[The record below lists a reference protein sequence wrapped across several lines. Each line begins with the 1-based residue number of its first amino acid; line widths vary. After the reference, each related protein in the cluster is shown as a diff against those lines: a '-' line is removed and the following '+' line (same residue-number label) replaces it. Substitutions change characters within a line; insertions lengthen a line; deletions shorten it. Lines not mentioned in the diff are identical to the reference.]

1 MDSAILNFKKLIL
14 APFFLLTV
22 VLISSAYDA
31 YGQKKTISFDE
42 VKDEKNYGRFRYI
55 EVRGHTG
62 YHLYTGE
69 LLDDALN
76 DGYGA
81 VEFRYG
87 WQIKD
92 PEHWSSRYNYATYGV
107 GYYSGLVGSTEIIG
121 KPNALFGFLNFP
133 LSKRGNRNI
142 LETGLS
148 LGLTYNLEPYDPE
161 SNPDNDA
168 IGSPLAVYFN
178 LNFGGSYKVTREI
191 DILYGIDFTHFSGG
205 RITTPNYGFNM
216 YGINLGMRYYY
227 NADQRF
233 VDKDVYSNEL
243 LQARF
248 EAPKPSK
255 QIKLRESSIE
265 VYVAGGT
272 VQNEDDKGTYNRYGI
287 FSSALD
293 YRFKFNS
300 MHAITAGFD
309 YFWDGSLEPEYPE
322 TKDQSLVGAHLGYD
336 FLIGRM
342 ALRLQLGTYL
352 TDDKGKS
359 PSYIRA
365 GFRYDITKWMFGQL
379 SIKTQKTSR
388 ADWVEFGVGF
398 TPFKW

>member
-1 MDSAILNFKKLIL
+1 MDSAILNFKKLIF

-121 KPNALFGFLNFP
+121 KPNAVFGFLNFP

-148 LGLTYNLEPYDPE
+148 LG
-161 SNPDNDA
+161 
-168 IGSPLAVYFN
+168 
-178 LNFGGSYKVTREI
+178 
-191 DILYGIDFTHFSGG
+191 
-205 RITTPNYGFNM
+205 
-216 YGINLGMRYYY
+216 
-227 NADQRF
+227 
-233 VDKDVYSNEL
+233 
-243 LQARF
+243 
-248 EAPKPSK
+248 
-255 QIKLRESSIE
+255 
-265 VYVAGGT
+265 
-272 VQNEDDKGTYNRYGI
+272 
-287 FSSALD
+287 
-293 YRFKFNS
+293 
-300 MHAITAGFD
+300 
-309 YFWDGSLEPEYPE
+309 
-322 TKDQSLVGAHLGYD
+322 
-336 FLIGRM
+336 
-342 ALRLQLGTYL
+342 YL
-352 TDDKGKS
+352 
-359 PSYIRA
+359 
-365 GFRYDITKWMFGQL
+365 
-379 SIKTQKTSR
+379 
-388 ADWVEFGVGF
+388 
-398 TPFKW
+398 